1 MGCDGLC
8 LTLGNFSLLLF
19 MVLAAFVV
27 APVCF
32 KKCQFS
38 LLSPMFH
45 SKCGYDEAKEKT
57 NEDVLGEEKE
67 HQLDG
72 LKCAKELNRLLH
84 LGFVHTHLLVSC
96 TK

>member
-1 MGCDGLC
+1 
-8 LTLGNFSLLLF
+8 
-19 MVLAAFVV
+19 MVLAAFVA

-38 LLSPMFH
+38 LLPPVSH
-45 SKCGYDEAKEKT
+45 SKCSYNEAKEKT

-72 LKCAKELNRLLH
+72 LKCAK
-84 LGFVHTHLLVSC
+84 
-96 TK
+96 